1 MTEIIAFL
9 RELIDRFGL
18 VAALLVI
25 VIINYVMQS
34 RSFRHAENKARD
46 AATAQQEAVTKQFTA
61 FAADNRRLQAAV
73 DALEAA
79 QSAAD
84 ADRVKMALELDA
96 AKKTSAAQETAM
108 KAAQD
113 KAISLEAEVKT
124 LAGKVAVLES
134 EKAAQASE
142 LERERTEGQALKR
155 SLTAAN
161 TQIAQLRD
169 RVSNLEGQ
177 NQAMKEI
184 LEKIRIV
191 AVGPP
196 EPEPPSPPP
205 LLHLEPHEHEER
217 KDKTA

>member
-1 MTEIIAFL
+1 M
-9 RELIDRFGL
+9 
-18 VAALLVI
+18 
-25 VIINYVMQS
+25 
-34 RSFRHAENKARD
+34 
-46 AATAQQEAVTKQFTA
+46 
-61 FAADNRRLQAAV
+61 
-73 DALEAA
+73 
-79 QSAAD
+79 
-84 ADRVKMALELDA
+84 
-96 AKKTSAAQETAM
+96 
-108 KAAQD
+108 
-113 KAISLEAEVKT
+113 ISLEAEVKT